1 MIKSLP
7 LISIFFFVIQITF
20 AQTKISGKILD
31 KSTGEPIF
39 SATILVKDA
48 KGGATSDIN
57 GKFTITVPKLPATLI
72 VSSMGYAKQ
81 EVVVKSVNDKL
92 NIQLST
98 EDKALKTVQ
107 ITESRITEKQKM
119 APLTVE
125 SMDLIT
131 IKETPAANFYE
142 GLGNMK
148 GVDLTSASIGF
159 KVINTRG
166 FNSTSPVRSLQLI
179 DGVDNQ
185 SPGLN
190 FSLGNFLGSSE
201 LDIQKVEIIQ
211 GASSSFY
218 GPNAFNGVINM
229 ETKNPFDY
237 TGLSVSA
244 KFGERLM
251 FEGAARW
258 AQKVQNKKGRD
269 VFAYKMNLYYMRAND
284 WEATN
289 YNPATDSEV
298 GVQNPGGYDAVNR
311 YGDEA
316 LSGLYDYMSDS
327 LSRRNYAGLGY
338 IYRTGYAEK
347 DLVNYNSQNIKANV
361 AFHFMLTPKIEL
373 MAVSNFGYGTTVYQG
388 ENRYSLKDIQFYQ
401 NKIEIREKDKWFFR
415 VYSTNENAGN
425 TYDAV
430 VTAFLLQNVLIN
442 QKKPNAQ
449 SDPLRFWNGEYKALY
464 SKTNG
469 VMPGPSIANL
479 VHSLPGMPDKF
490 TPVGA
495 YDYLQSDAV
504 MAVYHDSLIKYHSLI
519 RQYLDDMYYLQ
530 PGTPE
535 FQSAFDSITSMPLGQ
550 GGSKFIDR
558 SALYHGHGEYKFK
571 AWKNRL
577 TFTLGTAGRVYVPNS
592 QGTIFSDTAGTRIL
606 NWEVGAYLGIDLKFE
621 KVLLS
626 LTNRVDKNVNFPFL
640 WSPAFSVVYTPHRKH
655 TIRFSF
661 SSAIRNPTLTD
672 QYFNYNVGRATLR
685 GNVQGYDSL
694 ITVESF
700 TDYVRGKNPDFAAL
714 KYFSVPPIRPERVY
728 TAEVGYRGTI
738 GNDFYIDFSAYYS
751 IYNNFIGYRIGVMS
765 DFNPIT
771 YLPVN
776 TEVVRIASNSNDI
789 VHTRGVSVQAIYNFA
804 KFFNVNGN
812 YSYNELDLRG
822 SSDPLIPAF
831 NTPKHKFNVGI
842 GARDIKWKI
851 GKVGLNNWGFNV
863 NYKWVQGFRFEG
875 SPQFS
880 GEIPSYGMLDA
891 QISWNYKKAKT
902 IFKIGAQNL
911 LNNKVFQVYG
921 GPRVGRLAYISITF
935 NNETWGQGQK
945 KASKNR

>member
-401 NKIEIREKDKWFFR
+401 NKLEIREKDKWFFR

-442 QKKPNAQ
+442 QKKPSAQ

-519 RQYLDDMYYLQ
+519 RD
-530 PGTPE
+530 
-535 FQSAFDSITSMPLGQ
+535 
-550 GGSKFIDR
+550 
-558 SALYHGHGEYKFK
+558 
-571 AWKNRL
+571 
-577 TFTLGTAGRVYVPNS
+577 
-592 QGTIFSDTAGTRIL
+592 
-606 NWEVGAYLGIDLKFE
+606 
-621 KVLLS
+621 
-626 LTNRVDKNVNFPFL
+626 
-640 WSPAFSVVYTPHRKH
+640 
-655 TIRFSF
+655 
-661 SSAIRNPTLTD
+661 
-672 QYFNYNVGRATLR
+672 
-685 GNVQGYDSL
+685 
-694 ITVESF
+694 
-700 TDYVRGKNPDFAAL
+700 
-714 KYFSVPPIRPERVY
+714 
-728 TAEVGYRGTI
+728 
-738 GNDFYIDFSAYYS
+738 
-751 IYNNFIGYRIGVMS
+751 
-765 DFNPIT
+765 
-771 YLPVN
+771 
-776 TEVVRIASNSNDI
+776 
-789 VHTRGVSVQAIYNFA
+789 
-804 KFFNVNGN
+804 
-812 YSYNELDLRG
+812 
-822 SSDPLIPAF
+822 
-831 NTPKHKFNVGI
+831 
-842 GARDIKWKI
+842 
-851 GKVGLNNWGFNV
+851 
-863 NYKWVQGFRFEG
+863 
-875 SPQFS
+875 
-880 GEIPSYGMLDA
+880 
-891 QISWNYKKAKT
+891 
-902 IFKIGAQNL
+902 
-911 LNNKVFQVYG
+911 
-921 GPRVGRLAYISITF
+921 
-935 NNETWGQGQK
+935 
-945 KASKNR
+945 